1 MSELSAESLAAR
13 RRATLIGSSAI
24 GMWSTLTVLVTF
36 IPGVPPF
43 QLVAVTF
50 FIGSCLALVKWYL
63 AGQCS
68 VARLIHPGR
77 VWALGLGGLFGYH
90 TFYFAALRLAPP
102 LEASLIN
109 YLWPLL
115 IVVLSALLPG
125 EKLRWFHGAGAL
137 MGLAGTALLVGGQG
151 ALSFSGEHL
160 AGYLCALG
168 AAVTW
173 AGYSVLSRRL
183 AHVPSDSVGGFMAA
197 TALLA
202 FIAHELF
209 ETTYWPE
216 GGLAWAAVIALGL
229 GPLGLAFFVWDWG
242 VKQGDIRVLG
252 AASYAAPLISTLL
265 LLASG
270 RGEATWQVL
279 GALALIVGG
288 AALAAREMLF
298 ARRDSSAPEIP

>member
-1 MSELSAESLAAR
+1 MSDPT

-24 GMWSTLTVLVTF
+24 LMWSTLTVLVTF

-50 FIGSCLALVKWYL
+50 FIGSVLFVLKWRL

-68 VARLIHPGR
+68 VERLIHPWR
-77 VWALGLGGLFGYH
+77 VWLVGVVGLFGYH
-90 TFYFAALRLAPP
+90 AFYFAALRLAPA

-115 IVVLSALLPG
+115 IVVFSALLPG
-125 EKLRWFHGAGAL
+125 ERLRWFHGAGAA
-137 MGLAGTALLVGGQG
+137 MGLAGTAILIGGQG
-151 ALSFSGEHL
+151 TLSLSGEHM

-173 AGYSVLSRRL
+173 AGYSVISRRFGE
-183 AHVPSDSVGGFMAA
+183 VPSDSVAGFMAA
-197 TALLA
+197 TAFLA
-202 FIAHELF
+202 FVIHDLF
-209 ETTYWPE
+209 ETTYWPQDN
-216 GGLAWAAVIALGL
+216 LAWAAIVALGL

-242 VKQGDIRVLG
+242 VKKGDIRVLG
-252 AASYAAPLISTLL
+252 AASYGAPLISTLL
-265 LLASG
+265 LLAFG
-270 RGEATWQVL
+270 RGEATWPV
-279 GALALIVGG
+279 GAALVLIVGG

-298 ARRDSSAPEIP
+298 PERADATAANR

>member
-1 MSELSAESLAAR
+1 MTPAS

-24 GMWSTLTVLVTF
+24 LMWSTLTLLVTF
-36 IPGVPPF
+36 VPGVPPF

-50 FIGSCLALVKWYL
+50 FIGSVLFLLKWYF

-68 VARLIHPGR
+68 VARLIHPWR
-77 VWALGLGGLFGYH
+77 VWALGLAGLFGYH
-90 TFYFAALRLAPP
+90 AFYFAALRLAPP

-115 IVVLSALLPG
+115 IVVFSALLPG
-125 EKLRWFHGAGAL
+125 ERLRWFHAAGAA
-137 MGLAGTALLVGGQG
+137 MGLAGTALLVADQG
-151 ALSFSGEHL
+151 SLSFSGAHL
-160 AGYLCALG
+160 AGYACALG

-173 AGYSVLSRRL
+173 AGYSVLSRRV
-183 AHVPSDSVGGFMAA
+183 ADVPSDSVGGFMAA

-202 FIAHELF
+202 FIAHDLF
-209 ETTYWPE
+209 ETTVWPQ
-216 GGLAWAAVIALGL
+216 GDLAWAAVVALGV

-242 VKQGDIRVLG
+242 VKKGDIRVLG

-265 LLASG
+265 LLAFG
-270 RGEATWQVL
+270 RGEATWQVAA
-279 GALALIVGG
+279 ALALIVSG

-298 ARRDSSAPEIP
+298 PRKRL